1 MSDPQRK
8 TVWTCQ
14 VSPDRTVRL
23 EDIPARQLAELE
35 QKFSAS
41 WIRLVSQPFDVLN
54 PNVEQALAM
63 YEKCCAIAGV
73 EPKDLT
79 AGQLSKIFELV
90 DDDRP
95 DQFTEGQIPKAAES
109 PTAG

>member
-14 VSPDRTVRL
+14 VSPDRTIRL

-35 QKFSAS
+35 TRFSVS
-41 WIRLVSQPFDVLN
+41 WLELVGRPLATSSHS
-54 PNVEQALAM
+54 LAM
-63 YEKCCAIAGV
+63 YEKCCALAGV

-79 AGQLSKIFELV
+79 TRQLLDAFELV

-95 DQFTEGQIPKAAES
+95 DQFVEGQIPKADATS
-109 PTAG
+109 TAG